1 MEGEMDL
8 ELEGEK
14 DCHCSNVDIDYE
26 YDAPRYFELGR
37 KELASEAQ
45 QAELWFET
53 AGNYPPSPLIVK
65 ISFGKK
71 GKQENIDAAFFKVR
85 DVDSFNAQMGVYA
98 YMDSSLLCGNLAANH
113 KCQKPLPSQSRSS
126 EDPVHSLLQAAKR
139 QKVDGGLVCKVVGSM
154 QQSDLLHKSSKKE
167 CFVNRNSYLTKM
179 RLTIPREPVLETA
192 RRAKSFRAHR
202 SDNAEGIQAS
212 TSTFKALPLNRKIL
226 EAPSLPFPQ
235 KSTPKLPEF
244 QEFKLKTSERAI
256 LRSMATTTSFIPD
269 TLASG
274 SIVKDCSMDSK
285 ISEYQLSNLSK
296 RAIDDKKGRGSTQK
310 LRSRN
315 HNEKKCSF
323 STINRSQQH
332 NPLSELFNKDSKECG
347 ISSEQQHEGA
357 GYLESIFMV
366 LDIFSIFLKLQQCT
380 EE

>member
-14 DCHCSNVDIDYE
+14 DCHCSNVDIEYE

-37 KELASEAQ
+37 KELASEAKE
-45 QAELWFET
+45 AELWFET
-53 AGNYPPSPLIVK
+53 AGNYPPSPVIVK

-71 GKQENIDAAFFKVR
+71 GKQENIDAAFFKIR

-98 YMDSSLLCGNLAANH
+98 YMDSSLLCGSLAGSSNPFFM
-113 KCQKPLPSQSRSS
+113 KPTTSQLSTQNSVKRSSSRSVCQKPLPSQSRSS

-139 QKVDGGLVCKVVGSM
+139 QKVDGGLVCKVVGTM
-154 QQSDLLHKSSKKE
+154 QESDLLHKSSKKE
-167 CFVNRNSYLTKM
+167 CFVNRNSHLTKM

-192 RRAKSFRAHR
+192 RRAKTFRAHR
-202 SDNAEGIQAS
+202 SDHTEGIKAS

-269 TLASG
+269 NLASI

-285 ISEYQLSNLSK
+285 ISEYQPSNLSK
-296 RAIDDKKGRGSTQK
+296 RAIDDKKARGSTQK
-310 LRSRN
+310 LRSQNR
-315 HNEKKCSF
+315 NEKKCSF

-332 NPLSELFNKDSKECG
+332 NPLSELFNKLSL
-347 ISSEQQHEGA
+347 SSETSQ
-357 GYLESIFMV
+357 V
-366 LDIFSIFLKLQQCT
+366 NPT
-380 EE
+380 WT

>member
-53 AGNYPPSPLIVK
+53 GGNYPPSPIIPVATRDRFLKRYAMILTALLDLSALIVK

-71 GKQENIDAAFFKVR
+71 GKQENIDAAFFKMR

-98 YMDSSLLCGNLAANH
+98 YMDSSLLCGSLAGLEDLTNTNEHAALDGTGSSNPFFM
-113 KCQKPLPSQSRSS
+113 KPTTSQLSTQKLVKRSSSRSVCQKPLPSQSRSS

-139 QKVDGGLVCKVVGSM
+139 QKVDGGLVC
-154 QQSDLLHKSSKKE
+154 KE

-202 SDNAEGIQAS
+202 SDHAEGIKSS

-226 EAPSLPFPQ
+226 EAPSLPFPP
-235 KSTPKLPEF
+235 KSSPKLPEF
-244 QEFKLKTSERAI
+244 QSNKD
-256 LRSMATTTSFIPD
+256 P
-269 TLASG
+269 G
-274 SIVKDCSMDSK
+274 S
-285 ISEYQLSNLSK
+285 
-296 RAIDDKKGRGSTQK
+296 DDGQEGGCFGR
-310 LRSRN
+310 RSRG
-315 HNEKKCSF
+315 EMCQIKVMVEDRIF
-323 STINRSQQH
+323 SV
-332 NPLSELFNKDSKECG
+332 
-347 ISSEQQHEGA
+347 EGK
-357 GYLESIFMV
+357 F
-366 LDIFSIFLKLQQCT
+366 LDIQDMV
-380 EE
+380 